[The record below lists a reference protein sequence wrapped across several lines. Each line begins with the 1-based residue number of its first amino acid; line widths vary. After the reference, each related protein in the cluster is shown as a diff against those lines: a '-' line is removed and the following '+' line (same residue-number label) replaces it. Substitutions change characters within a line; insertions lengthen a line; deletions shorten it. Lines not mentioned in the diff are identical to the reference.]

1 MTLKLRIRA
10 ELDKTPSG
18 SGFDSVLETIIR
30 EGVSE
35 EELREILP
43 DIIKQVARTRVAA
56 PFMAPRPVVR
66 IPAPVPAPA
75 VTRPAATAPYVPRVP
90 VQIDAGGGLLTA
102 TRPVIV
108 EEPKKKEYEAVVRPA
123 PIVVRT
129 TPVVN
134 STPELL
140 PKAKPVNTYGGSQK
154 VKAYHSTRLDE
165 IYHVGNGKYKKLS
178 EMNREDIRFY
188 VRMLEGK
195 VKALEG
201 SIKGWN
207 KILDQ
212 LLSYKVNV
220 VQELP
225 DSVKEKI

>member
-1 MTLKLRIRA
+1 MTLKLRIRR
-10 ELDKTPSG
+10 ELDKTNSG

-75 VTRPAATAPYVPRVP
+75 VTRPAAPAPYTPRVP
-90 VQIDAGGGLLTA
+90 VLIEAGGGLLTA
-102 TRPVIV
+102 ARPVTV
-108 EEPKKKEYEAVVRPA
+108 EEPKKEYPATVRPA
-123 PIVVRT
+123 PVVVKT
-129 TPVVN
+129 TPMVN

-165 IYHVGNGKYKKLS
+165 IYHVGGGKYKKLS